1 MQNQE
6 AMAIGNKN
14 LYDLTSEETDKALWN
29 AKQKGMDM
37 KNWGWGWVQEKA
49 GSEAIPVVELV
60 LVVLP
65 R

>member
-14 LYDLTSEETDKALWN
+14 LYDLTSEKTDKALWN

-37 KNWGWGWVQEKA
+37 KNMGLL
-49 GSEAIPVVELV
+49 SH
-60 LVVLP
+60 VVLRLRP
-65 R
+65 Y